1 MRLYQTLLWHFFS
14 ILGLKEHIEGA
25 HEGKKKS
32 FKCHI
37 CDKSVTTSTVL
48 KRHIAAVHE
57 KKRPF
62 ECHLCHE
69 RFGQKAHLITHL
81 KGKHKMWTS
90 SWEEKALLNAICAMN
105 VLDKKHI

>member
-1 MRLYQTLLWHFFS
+1 MCFDAVVVEVEKSLLFLDWIWPSIFILTHFLFS

-25 HEGKKKS
+25 HEGKKS
-32 FKCHI
+32 L
-37 CDKSVTTSTVL
+37 SNVTYAIKVLPTSTVL

-81 KGKHKMWTS
+81 KGKHKM
-90 SWEEKALLNAICAMN
+90 
-105 VLDKKHI
+105 